1 MKKRIHVLAECGAD
15 GKPFGA
21 SHIRLLL
28 PLSHP
33 SIQEQFALSYGV
45 DLPGFNVDLVV
56 VERGWRHDA
65 DFSDQSRLLK
75 HLKMLGI
82 PYIYATDDNLLDL
95 NNQPGAP
102 DYPNAM
108 QRQIMIRFA
117 REAAGILVST
127 DALKCRMARL
137 NSNIQVVG
145 NHLDERL
152 FEFDFPEKRL
162 EDRRVAGDSSLV
174 IGYMGTYSHLEDLL
188 MIAEPLRRF
197 LHARKSSVRME
208 IIGIGDEALVRDVFN
223 DLPVRVLKVPAD
235 QVEYPKFMKWMQ
247 REVEWDFAIAPLID
261 SNFNNCKSDLKFLDY
276 SVNNIPGI
284 YSSTTS
290 YINTVVDRKNGL
302 LASASP
308 DEWKSALELLAD
320 DSEFRMSL
328 SNEAFSYV
336 RKHRMLE
343 TNAAR
348 WSEAIDAI
356 LMAKTAGK
364 NSTNV
369 WPEREVSFSI
379 PATRNEKILALIE
392 MKGLGLEIGPSFS
405 PVAPKAQ
412 GFNIHTLDHASRE
425 DLIRKYEGVDGVDVS
440 KIEEV
445 DFVWKGEVL
454 PELIGEEGK
463 YEYVIA
469 SHVVE
474 HTPDMIS
481 FLQQCEAILKDSGV
495 LSLVI
500 PDKRYCFDYFRG
512 ISTTGDVL
520 QAHVE
525 RRRVHTVGT
534 VLDHFAYQ
542 VFLDGKPSWEKDKIG
557 ELAFSVAFEEALR
570 MAEAAKKQDEY
581 LDVHNWRFTPSSFR
595 LIVDDLVRMGLI
607 NLHVEREYPTSGC
620 EFFVSFVKRD
630 AVAAPKDRFIMASR
644 AAAELRAQ

>member
-33 SIQEQFALSYGV
+33 SIQEKFTLSYGV
-45 DLPGFNVDLVV
+45 ELPGFSVDLVV

-65 DFSDQSRLLK
+65 DFSDQARLLK
-75 HLKMLGI
+75 HLEVLGI

-95 NNQPGAP
+95 NSQPGAP
-102 DYPNAM
+102 DYPSAR

-117 REAAGILVST
+117 REAAGVLVST

-137 NSNIQVVG
+137 NANIQVVG
-145 NHLDERL
+145 NYLDERL
-152 FEFDFPEKRL
+152 FEFDALRNRL
-162 EDRRVAGDSSLV
+162 ESRRASDDSSLV

-197 LHARKSSVRME
+197 LHARKDSVRME
-208 IIGIGDEALVRDVFN
+208 IVGIGDEALVRGVFN
-223 DLPVRVLKVPAD
+223 ELPVRVLKVPVD
-235 QVEYPKFMKWMQ
+235 QVEYPKFMQWMQ
-247 REVEWDFAIAPLID
+247 REVKWDFAIAPLIE
-261 SNFNNCKSDLKFLDY
+261 SGFNDCKSDLKFLDY
-276 SVNNIPGI
+276 SANNIPGI
-284 YSSTTS
+284 YSSTRS
-290 YINTVVDRKNGL
+290 YVDTVVNKKNGL

-308 DEWKSALELLAD
+308 DEWRGALELLAD
-320 DSEFRMSL
+320 DSALRLSL
-328 SNEAFSYV
+328 ADEAFSYV

-348 WSEAIDAI
+348 WGEAIDAI
-356 LMAKTAGK
+356 LIAKTAEK
-364 NSTNV
+364 NLTNV
-369 WPEREVSFSI
+369 WSGQEVSFSI
-379 PATRNEKILALIE
+379 PATRNEKILALVDV
-392 MKGLGLEIGPSFS
+392 KDFGLEIGPSFS
-405 PVAPKAQ
+405 PVAPKSQ
-412 GFNIHTLDHASRE
+412 GFNIQTLDHASRR

-454 PELIGEEGK
+454 PELIGGEGK
-463 YEYVIA
+463 YDYVIA

-474 HTPDMIS
+474 HTPDLVS
-481 FLQQCEAILKDSGV
+481 FLQQCEAILKDGGV

-542 VFLDGKPSWEKDKIG
+542 VFLDGKPSWGKDKTG
-557 ELAFSVAFEEALR
+557 ELAFSVAFDEALR

-607 NLHVEREYPTSGC
+607 NLHVEREYPTFGC

-630 AVAAPKDRFIMASR
+630 AAAALKDRFVMASR
-644 AAAELRAQ
+644 TAAELRAQ